1 MRSTIAKTT
10 LKLVCFVIYSS
21 FKIVPFFVVFL
32 LEIPLSFVNIL
43 SIDVLPSQI
52 VHFSVLVSCSQSV

>member
-1 MRSTIAKTT
+1 
-10 LKLVCFVIYSS
+10 
-21 FKIVPFFVVFL
+21 VPYFVVFL